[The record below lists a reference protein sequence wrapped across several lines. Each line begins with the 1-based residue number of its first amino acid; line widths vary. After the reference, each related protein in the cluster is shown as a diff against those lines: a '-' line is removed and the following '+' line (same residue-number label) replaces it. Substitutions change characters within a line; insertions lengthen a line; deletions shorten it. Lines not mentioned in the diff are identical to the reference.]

1 MWKLTIIYQDNSQCI
16 IKGKQKDIPLELAQ
30 QYFRQ
35 FNCSSKN
42 RTAIY
47 QKYPL
52 KNNEPIC
59 LIEKINQLREERGYI
74 SFKESEK
81 RFLTTIKRNL
91 YKSTT

>member
-1 MWKLTIIYQDNSQCI
+1 MWKLIISYQDNSQCI

-30 QYFRQ
+30 QYYRQ

-52 KNNEPIC
+52 KDNKPIS
-59 LIEKINQLREERGYI
+59 LIEKIDQLREEKGYI
-74 SFKESEK
+74 SFEEAEK
-81 RFLTTIKRNL
+81 RILNTIKRNL
-91 YKSTT
+91 YKSTK